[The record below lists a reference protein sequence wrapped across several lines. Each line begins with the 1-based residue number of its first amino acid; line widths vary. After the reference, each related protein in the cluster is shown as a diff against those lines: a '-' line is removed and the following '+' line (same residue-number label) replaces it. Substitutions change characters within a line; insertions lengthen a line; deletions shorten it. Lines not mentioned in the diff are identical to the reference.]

1 MITKAQQQ
9 RNATATQL
17 DPSDFF
23 VRRLKVYERTLSVL
37 TTRIEE
43 SYAQEINL
51 IAYLHLLPCILNEL
65 RYSPKRK
72 IEQNTSLFHMDTCIT
87 FTLTFRCY
95 RKAILN
101 AITIDYNLMEVHEVP
116 QC

>member
-1 MITKAQQQ
+1 MKAQRQ
-9 RNATATQL
+9 RIATATQL
-17 DPSDFF
+17 DSADIF

-43 SYAQEINL
+43 SYVQEINL
-51 IAYLHLLPCILNEL
+51 IAYLHQLPCILNEL

-72 IEQNTSLFHMDTCIT
+72 IEQNTSLFHMDTCII

-95 RKAILN
+95 RKAILK
-101 AITIDYNLMEVHEVP
+101 AITIDYNLIEVHEGP